1 MLDRGLKENT
11 NDFIDISSI
20 NIEKNYKLSNGNY
33 FHFHTNDEGYYYA
46 IYDKYGVEQDGGL
59 LEYSDNVEN
68 QTLMGIRKRLAEFTD
83 IEELTN
89 ENLE

>member
-1 MLDRGLKENT
+1 MEIT
-11 NDFIDISSI
+11 
-20 NIEKNYKLSNGNY
+20 

-68 QTLMGIRKRLAEFTD
+68 QTLMGIRKKISR
-83 IEELTN
+83 IYRHRRIN
-89 ENLE
+89 K